1 MLISEDKGEGWQIWE
16 YSWAR
21 LWSSTPSVTSGW
33 WSARRSAPG
42 APCDSVAAAGAVVS
56 LVGIGSTV
64 DIRGRATAEILSE
77 QKKKAKSA
85 KMHSIAM
92 EMIHFLEQCV

>member
-1 MLISEDKGEGWQIWE
+1 M
-16 YSWAR
+16 
-21 LWSSTPSVTSGW
+21 
-33 WSARRSAPG
+33 
-42 APCDSVAAAGAVVS
+42 S

-85 KMHSIAM
+85 KMHAAAM

>member
-1 MLISEDKGEGWQIWE
+1 VKIKVKDGRFG
-16 YSWAR
+16 
-21 LWSSTPSVTSGW
+21 STPGLGCGHQHHQSPVAGGQHEGQLPGPLVT
-33 WSARRSAPG
+33 
-42 APCDSVAAAGAVVS
+42 VAAAGAVVS

-85 KMHSIAM
+85 KMHSVAM